1 MKLSKIFGSI
11 CQKIRCDKF
20 HTASPLTSTGANGY
34 VLSIHG
40 PSTGVEA
47 SNDIEPPVATP
58 SSALMAT
65 TCWDTRS
72 QTSRALSQRSNASN
86 VIPAPAFST
95 ATAPSY
101 NRIEQLNHEV
111 HGQLRPASANLL
123 LPIQEV
129 PDHVIEL
136 QAEEVKS
143 LQAEVER
150 LSLAFYEHK
159 TEIKRL
165 EDDLERT
172 HSVVS
177 ALQESKCSSPRKL
190 KKQVAGLAKQ
200 LNYKEHEVE
209 EWRRK
214 YSKLAW
220 TLGVRDQNSRVKD
233 LLEKTVQELEANAAE
248 WGRRMEDVGKKSRD
262 VERKARGLG
271 MWWVGNELDGVVNGS
286 I

>member
-11 CQKIRCDKF
+11 CRKVRCDQF
-20 HTASPLTSTGANGY
+20 HTASALTSTGASGY

-40 PSTGVEA
+40 LSTGVEA

-65 TCWDTRS
+65 TCWDTLS
-72 QTSRALSQRSNASN
+72 QTSRAPSQRSNASN
-86 VIPAPAFST
+86 VILPPPFST
-95 ATAPSY
+95 ATAPAY
-101 NRIEQLNHEV
+101 NRVEQLNHEV
-111 HGQLRPASANLL
+111 HGHLRPASSNLL
-123 LPIQEV
+123 RPIQEV
-129 PDHVIEL
+129 PDHFI
-136 QAEEVKS
+136 EEVKS

-159 TEIKRL
+159 TDIKRL
-165 EDDLERT
+165 EDDLERA
-172 HSVVS
+172 HSIVS
-177 ALQESKCSSPRKL
+177 ALQESKYSSPRKL

-209 EWRRK
+209 EWKRK

-248 WGRRMEDVGKKSRD
+248 WARRMEDVGKKSRD

-271 MWWVGNELDGVVNGS
+271 MWWVGSELDGVVTGS